1 MIRRLRIASFLLIL
15 LLGPALFFGILL
27 QEMTFL
33 NWFLPA
39 VVLVWLGFFGLWYL
53 VFGSGSG
60 KTRIRKLG
68 IVFSIFLASA
78 LFASLLLHYEGSAGG
93 SSFPRFSW
101 VWEKPSPL
109 PNSAAAKILPETAPT
124 PSTSGSA
131 PTDETAIA
139 DLPSFLGADRD
150 GMWDDLPFHPDW
162 ATHPPTLLWRR
173 PLGKGWSSF
182 VVSGGRAL
190 TQQQIGDDEH
200 ISCLDLLTGADLW
213 HHRDPQVRLLLERAE
228 NSGAAMGGDGPR
240 STPTIFEG
248 KVYAMGATGII
259 NCLDLETGRLLWSRA
274 LIREFDGGIQ
284 RWGMATSPLVLPT
297 ENAVVFAGPDSPGP
311 TLIAVDPLTGE
322 TVWTYLGGGASYSS
336 PRLMTYG
343 GLRQIVSINATDVS
357 GIDPATGSE
366 LWRHPWPGKLPKVA
380 QPIAYGEDDLLVTAS
395 YGAGSLLLRI
405 TRSAPDGAFTVR
417 EQWKTTRMKTKFSSP
432 VIVGS
437 HAYGLDEGRLACIDL
452 ATGQRVWKKEKFGFG
467 QQLLFADRLL
477 VQTEAG
483 DIVIGRISPEKF
495 HEEGRLAALSSMTWN
510 TPAVAGRYLLA
521 RNDHEAVCYLLP
533 PPDPKLPTP

>member
-1 MIRRLRIASFLLIL
+1 MIRRFRNASFFLIL
-15 LLGPALFFGILL
+15 LFGPALFFGILL

-33 NWFLPA
+33 NWALPA
-39 VVLVWLGFFGLWYL
+39 VVLIWLGLFGLWYL
-53 VFGSGSG
+53 FFGTGMG
-60 KTRIRKLG
+60 KTRIRRLG
-68 IVFSIFLASA
+68 VLLAIVLASA
-78 LFASLLLHYEGSAGG
+78 FLTSLLLRYEGSSGG

-101 VWEKPSPL
+101 VWETRSSLPPSP
-109 PNSAAAKILPETAPT
+109 AAEVLSCTAPT
-124 PSTSGSA
+124 STASDA
-131 PTDETAIA
+131 ELADETAIA

-150 GMWDDLPFHPDW
+150 GMWDELPFHPDW
-162 ATHPPTLLWRR
+162 RAHPPTLLWRR
-173 PLGKGWSSF
+173 PVGRGWSSF
-182 VVSGGRAL
+182 VVSGQRAL

-200 ISCLDLLTGADLW
+200 VTCLDLLTGSDLW
-213 HHRDPQVRLLLERAE
+213 HHRDRQVRLLLERAE

-240 STPTIFEG
+240 GTPTIFEG
-248 KVYAMGATGII
+248 RVYAMGATGII
-259 NCLDLETGRLLWSRA
+259 NCLDLATGRVLWSRQ
-274 LIREFDGGIQ
+274 LIREFDAGIQ
-284 RWGMATSPLVLPT
+284 RWGMATSPLALPA

-357 GIDPATGSE
+357 AIDPATGSE
-366 LWRHPWPGKLPKVA
+366 LWRHPWPGKFPKVA
-380 QPIAYGEDDLLVTAS
+380 QPIAYGKDGLLVTAS

-405 TRSAPDGAFTVR
+405 TRSAPDGAFTVS

-432 VIVGS
+432 AILGD
-437 HAYGLDEGRLACIDL
+437 HAYGLDEGRLACIEL
-452 ATGQRVWKKEKFGFG
+452 ATGRRVWKKEKFGFG
-467 QQLLFADRLL
+467 QQLLFGDRLI

-495 HEEGRLAALSSMTWN
+495 QEEGRLAALSSMTWN

-521 RNDHEAVCYLLP
+521 RNDREAVCYLLP
-533 PPDPKLPTP
+533 AKVPTP